1 MSQASGEDNDYA
13 DPVSPESP
21 MTPDGMILARMP
33 WHPGLEGNWNTVK
46 SVSTA
51 MLNGDET
58 DRAAPSDGQQE
69 AGSSSQIGQESRKT
83 VVFQEPD
90 TGFPNEHDQLTALH
104 DSEEGNRKMSLV
116 GKPLTYKNYRTDQR
130 FRRMQNKMHN
140 FLERPRGWKAAS
152 YHLAVL
158 FMVLMCLAL
167 SVFST
172 MPDFEVK
179 ATIVLYYLEIVFVIW
194 LATEYICRVW
204 SAGCRSRYR
213 GISGRIRFATS
224 AYCVI
229 DIIVILASI
238 TVLCIGATGQV
249 FAASAI
255 RGLRFFQILRML
267 RIDRRAG
274 TWKLLGSVVW
284 AHRQE
289 LLTTVY
295 IGFLGLIF
303 SSFLVYLCE
312 KNTNDKYQTFAD
324 ALWWGV
330 ITLSTVGYGD
340 KTPETWP
347 GKIIAA
353 FCALLG
359 ISFFA
364 LPAGILGSGF
374 ALKVQQHQRQKHLI
388 RRRIPAAKLI
398 QCLWRHYSA
407 APESTSL
414 ATWKVH
420 LARELPPIVKF
431 TPNNGSNNATG
442 LINRLRQSTKRSPN
456 SQLQGPTSNFPSSSK
471 NLSVPRVHDTISL
484 VSTSDISEIE
494 QLGAL
499 GFSLGWKS
507 KSKYSGSRKA
517 ADDSVLQSRM
527 MAPSNTNLD
536 DMRRR
541 SRRSASLCRVV
552 NNNGQ
557 HLRPSQPRAT
567 LSDGDVIGDYSLMMA
582 PIYQWCEQMVQRNSG
597 PGEDGVWSQLSQLTT
612 CATRRAEDISDGDE
626 EENIGYQPQTM
637 EELTPALK
645 NCVRA
650 IRRIQLLVARRKF
663 KEALKPYDVKDV
675 IEQYSAGHV
684 DLQSRVK
691 TVQAKLDII
700 CGKNIEKLDPK
711 ISMYNRIATLEN
723 TVGKMDKKLDMMVE
737 LLMSRQP
744 GSRVFSQSTSPRGEI
759 VSEPNTGRIDLTR
772 SRRSVASTDNEMYTA
787 RSHSPGGPA
796 IRMAEEEDDGA
807 FDETSPLNNGPSTS
821 SC

>member
-1 MSQASGEDNDYA
+1 MSDSDHSDAGEELFRPVRSLSCSVLYEMEGEQITTRYENEFSRSLSPLTIPTND
-13 DPVSPESP
+13 
-21 MTPDGMILARMP
+21 
-33 WHPGLEGNWNTVK
+33 H
-46 SVSTA
+46 
-51 MLNGDET
+51 
-58 DRAAPSDGQQE
+58 
-69 AGSSSQIGQESRKT
+69 RKT
-83 VVFQEPD
+83 VAFQEPFD
-90 TGFPNEHDQLTALH
+90 VKNEIASERDRLKSPHSA
-104 DSEEGNRKMSLV
+104 EEGPRKMSLV
-116 GKPLTYKNYRTDQR
+116 GKPLVYKNYRTDQR
-130 FRRMQNKMHN
+130 FRRIQSKMHN
-140 FLERPRGWKAAS
+140 FLERPRGWRAAS

-158 FMVLMCLAL
+158 VMVLMCLGL

-172 MPDFEVK
+172 MPDFEEG
-179 ATIVLYYLEIVFVIW
+179 ATVILYYIEIVFVIW
-194 LATEYICRVW
+194 LAAEYICRVW

-213 GISGRIRFATS
+213 GLSGRIRFATS

-312 KNTNDKYQTFAD
+312 KNTNDKYSTFAD

-388 RRRIPAAKLI
+388 RRRVPAARLI

-407 APESTSL
+407 APESSSV
-414 ATWKVH
+414 ATWKIH
-420 LARELPPIVKF
+420 LAPEISPMVKS
-431 TPNNGSNNATG
+431 TPNGSQSSG
-442 LINRLRQSTKRSPN
+442 IINRIRQSTKRRLNYGPGPDIEITGVPSPM
-456 SQLQGPTSNFPSSSK
+456 PT
-471 NLSVPRVHDTISL
+471 NLGLAATSPVMKSLLVPKPQDNISL
-484 VSTSDISEIE
+484 VSTSDISELE

-499 GFSLGWKS
+499 GFSFGNWRS
-507 KSKYSGSRKA
+507 KSSNKSNSRKA
-517 ADDSVLQSRM
+517 MDDSVIQSRVT
-527 MAPSNTNLD
+527 PSTNVANYD
-536 DMRRR
+536 GPARKGR
-541 SRRSASLCRVV
+541 SLMLYRDLKANPKDGLV
-552 NNNGQ
+552 
-557 HLRPSQPRAT
+557 
-567 LSDGDVIGDYSLMMA
+567 LSDCDVIGDYSLMMA
-582 PIYQWCEQMVQRNSG
+582 PLYQWCEQLRRRKSSLD
-597 PGEDGVWSQLSQLTT
+597 DGVWSQLTI
-612 CATRRAEDISDGDE
+612 CAPRRTEDVSDSDE
-626 EENIGYQPQTM
+626 EEAVNIQPRTL
-637 EELTPALK
+637 EDYTPQLRNA
-645 NCVRA
+645 VRA

-711 ISMYNRIATLEN
+711 TSMVSRIIHLES
-723 TVGKMDKKLDMMVE
+723 TVEKMDKKLDLMMEMLVGE
-737 LLMSRQP
+737 RRISRVSTP
-744 GSRVFSQSTSPRGEI
+744 LHSHSARADIISEDRPEGSRKGELVRGHRSMAS
-759 VSEPNTGRIDLTR
+759 SETL
-772 SRRSVASTDNEMYTA
+772 EMFTA
-787 RSHSPGGPA
+787 RSHSPA
-796 IRMAEEEDDGA
+796 IHRESSPLLFAELDEEDDYER
-807 FDETSPLNNGPSTS
+807 D
-821 SC
+821 

>member
-1 MSQASGEDNDYA
+1 MSQASEEDNDCA
-13 DPVSPESP
+13 DLMSPESP

-33 WHPGLEGNWNTVK
+33 WHPGLVGNWNTAK
-46 SVSTA
+46 SVSSA
-51 MLNGDET
+51 MLNGEET
-58 DRAAPSDGQQE
+58 DRAAPSNEQQE

-90 TGFPNEHDQLTALH
+90 AGFPSEHDQLTTLH

-414 ATWKVH
+414 ATWRIH
-420 LARELPPIVKF
+420 LAREMPPMVKF
-431 TPNNGSNNATG
+431 TPNGSNNATG
-442 LINRLRQSTKRSPN
+442 LINRLRQSTKR
-456 SQLQGPTSNFPSSSK
+456 GPSTNIQTPSSNLQSTSK

-517 ADDSVLQSRM
+517 ADDSMLQTRT
-527 MAPSNTNLD
+527 MAQSN
-536 DMRRR
+536 
-541 SRRSASLCRVV
+541 A
-552 NNNGQ
+552 
-557 HLRPSQPRAT
+557 
-567 LSDGDVIGDYSLMMA
+567 
-582 PIYQWCEQMVQRNSG
+582 
-597 PGEDGVWSQLSQLTT
+597 QL
-612 CATRRAEDISDGDE
+612 DE
-626 EENIGYQPQTM
+626 EENVGYQPQTM
-637 EELTPALK
+637 EEFTPALK

-700 CGKNIEKLDPK
+700 CGKNIEKLEPK
-711 ISMYNRIATLEN
+711 ISMYSRIATLET
-723 TVGKMDKKLDMMVE
+723 TVGNMDKKLDMMVE
-737 LLMSRQP
+737 LLMGRP
-744 GSRVFSQSTSPRGEI
+744 TAHRIFSQNTSPRGEI
-759 VSEPNTGRIDLTR
+759 SSEPNSARHDITR

-787 RSHSPGGPA
+787 RSHSPSAQGPIIA
-796 IRMAEEEDDGA
+796 RMAEEEDDDENV
-807 FDETSPLNNGPSTS
+807 FDENHPLNNGPSTS
-821 SC
+821 GC